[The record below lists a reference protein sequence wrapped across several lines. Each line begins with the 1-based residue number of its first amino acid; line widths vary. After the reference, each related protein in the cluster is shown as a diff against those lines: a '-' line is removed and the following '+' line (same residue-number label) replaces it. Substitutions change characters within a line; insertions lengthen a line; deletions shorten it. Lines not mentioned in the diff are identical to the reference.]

1 MGGKGKAKMILYDTK
16 QLGQWIPIVS
26 RAVMKALFGEADSSH
41 WNVVQNN
48 GTPPLL
54 LHLWLQ
60 IKLAN
65 SNYTYIQASEQHR

>member
-1 MGGKGKAKMILYDTK
+1 MGGKGKAKMIVYDTK

-48 GTPPLL
+48 GIPPLL
-54 LHLWLQ
+54 LHLSP
-60 IKLAN
+60 ITFKN
-65 SNYTYIQASEQHR
+65 KIG